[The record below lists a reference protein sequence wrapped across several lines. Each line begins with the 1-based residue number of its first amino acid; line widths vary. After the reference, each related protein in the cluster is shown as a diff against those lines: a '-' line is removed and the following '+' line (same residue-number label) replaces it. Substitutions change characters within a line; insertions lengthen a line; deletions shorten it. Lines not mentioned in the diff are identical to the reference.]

1 MKSVYIGK
9 EINGT
14 LEICKVLDSD
24 IATGDAKV
32 FNRKTRKVEVLKFRE
47 KVTLPL
53 NIRKLAED
61 TPELDGNY

>member
-9 EINGT
+9 EVKGT